1 MLPHTA
7 PDLLPI
13 DNPIDNLVKLD
24 SDDSGLAWFHGQLPA
39 IDPDFL
45 EAEARAKVADASLP
59 PLTGDQLEQITQLRK
74 PRNRVAVSVRLEPRV
89 IAWLK
94 SKGDGYLSRINDILI
109 NLMEAEQQAAA
120 KPPE

>member
-1 MLPHTA
+1 MLPHPA

-13 DNPIDNLVKLD
+13 DDLGKLD
-24 SDDSGLAWFHGQLPA
+24 SDDSGLAWIHGQLPA
-39 IDPDFL
+39 IDADFL
-45 EAEARAKVADASLP
+45 EAEARAGDAGASLP
-59 PLTGDQLEQITQLRK
+59 PLTDDQLTQITQLRK
-74 PRNRVAVSVRLEPRV
+74 PRNRVPVSVRLDPRV

>member
-7 PDLLPI
+7 PDLLPT
-13 DNPIDNLVKLD
+13 DELLKLD
-24 SDDSGLAWFHGQLPA
+24 SDDSGLAWIHGQMPA

-45 EAEARAKVADASLP
+45 EAEARAQAAAASLP
-59 PLTGDQLEQITQLRK
+59 PLTGDQLEQITQFRK
-74 PRNRVAVSVRLEPRV
+74 PRNRVAVSVRLDPRV

-120 KPPE
+120 RPPE

>member
-13 DNPIDNLVKLD
+13 DDLGKLD
-24 SDDSGLAWFHGQLPA
+24 SDDSGLAWIHGQLPA
-39 IDPDFL
+39 IDADFL
-45 EAEARAKVADASLP
+45 DAEGRANVAASLP
-59 PLTGDQLEQITQLRK
+59 PLTDDQLTQITQLRK
-74 PRNRVAVSVRLEPRV
+74 PRNRVAVSVRLDPRV

>member
-1 MLPHTA
+1 MLPHPA
-7 PDLLPI
+7 PDPLTI
-13 DNPIDNLVKLD
+13 DDLVKLD

-45 EAEARAKVADASLP
+45 EADDPERIAAASLP
-59 PLTGDQLEQITQLRK
+59 PLTGEQLTEITQLRK
-74 PRNRVAVSVRLEPRV
+74 PRNRVPVSVRLDPRV